1 MVGLHIELNEQ
12 SHFARGGHPE
22 NLNRLK
28 PIRDWLNSKLDNGHY
43 QPIKTT
49 DHGTSPILRVHSP
62 RYVDHLQQ
70 VCRNGAGHL
79 DQDTY
84 VLPTSLEAAR
94 RVVDA
99 SLSAVDTVMEGK
111 LTAAFL
117 LGRPP
122 GHHAE
127 HDRAMGFCLINN
139 VAVAAQ
145 YLLDQHHLERV
156 AVIDFDVHHGN
167 GTQHIFYDRSDVYF
181 ISTHQYPFYPGTG
194 AASETGAGTGKGFT
208 LNIPLKAG
216 DGDHELVTAFEQ
228 QVIPALRRYRPQFLL
243 VSAGFDA
250 HQLDPLGGMNVTG
263 KGFRA
268 IATLLSSL
276 AQECADGRIVSLLE
290 GGYDPEG
297 NLDSIANY
305 LNGLDIS

>member
-12 SHFARGGHPE
+12 SHFAKGGHPE

-28 PIRDWLNSKLDNGHY
+28 PIRNWLQAKLDDGDY
-43 QPIKTT
+43 LPVQST
-49 DHGTSPILRVHSP
+49 DHGMQPILRAHSP
-62 RYVDHLQQ
+62 RYIDHLQRSCK
-70 VCRNGAGHL
+70 VGTGHL

-84 VLPTSLEAAR
+84 VTPTSFDAAR
-94 RVVDA
+94 RVVDVA
-99 SLSAVDTVMEGK
+99 LSAVEMVMEGRCDK
-111 LTAAFL
+111 AFI

-145 YLLDQHHLERV
+145 YLIDQYQLDRV

-194 AASETGAGTGKGFT
+194 SASETGAGKGKGFT
-208 LNIPLKAG
+208 LNVPLKAG
-216 DGDHELVTAFEQ
+216 DGDREFVAAFEQ
-228 QVIPALRRYRPQFLL
+228 QVMPALRRYRPRFLL

-250 HQLDPLGGMNVTG
+250 HRNDPLGGMNVTG
-263 KGFRA
+263 AGFGA
-268 IATLLSSL
+268 VASLLSSL

-297 NLDSIANY
+297 NRDSISNY

>member
-12 SHFARGGHPE
+12 GHFAKGGHPE
-22 NLNRLK
+22 NLNRLR
-28 PIRDWLNSKLDNGHY
+28 PIRNWLQAKLDGGEY
-43 QPIKTT
+43 LPIQAT
-49 DHGTSPILRVHSP
+49 DHGMQPILRAHSP
-62 RYVDHLQQ
+62 RYIDHLQR
-70 VCRNGAGHL
+70 VCQDGLGHL

-84 VLPTSLEAAR
+84 VSSTSFDAAR

-99 SLSAVDTVMEGK
+99 SLSAVDSVMKCEISK
-111 LTAAFL
+111 AFV

-145 YLLDQHHLERV
+145 YLIDQHQLDRV
-156 AVIDFDVHHGN
+156 AVVDFDVHHGN

-194 AASETGAGTGKGFT
+194 AVSETGAGPGKGFT
-208 LNIPLKAG
+208 LNIPLIAG
-216 DGDHELVTAFEQ
+216 DGNRELVAAFEQ
-228 QVIPALRRYRPQFLL
+228 QVIPALRRYRPLFLL

-250 HQLDPLGGMNVTG
+250 HQNDPLGGMNVTG
-263 KGFRA
+263 AGFGA
-268 IATLLSSL
+268 VASLLSTL
-276 AQECADGRIVSLLE
+276 AKECADGRIVSLLE

-297 NLDSIANY
+297 NLDSISNY
-305 LNGLDIS
+305 LNGLDIT